1 MLIALAHAFRIRM
14 CGNTYLSDV
23 WLIGSEVAS
32 FKLSGCSA
40 KSLLPLQLVMVCRK
54 PLEAREVAIIR
65 RMKRVLKLPITKI
78 ASVLDRNK
86 TSIYK
91 ALEKGWKQSKRGR
104 PAALTRM
111 DVTHLVRTLKAMQ
124 QKAKAMQEITLAM
137 LKKRA
142 KCKVSGRCIREAF
155 KKRNIKFRKMR
166 SKPLL
171 TKADQRARFK
181 FAQHFRLK
189 STAWWQKNIHLH
201 IDVKNFPAYIH
212 AQARD
217 IAAMRTV
224 RGAYRQLGQGL
235 DEAYVVLPKELR
247 YNPGAKSVKVLA
259 GVAVGRVRMWHVL
272 EQKWSGRAAA
282 AVYAGPVI
290 NALQRTWPGK
300 RVFHVLEDNDPTGFK
315 SGRGEAAKKTAGIKA
330 FVIPKRSPDLNV
342 CDYALWSA
350 VNRKMRRQELSFP
363 RAKREARSEYVLRLR
378 RAAQSLS
385 RSFVERSIGDM
396 KRRCQL
402 LYARRGGLF
411 EEGGRRCMS

>member
-1 MLIALAHAFRIRM
+1 M
-14 CGNTYLSDV
+14 
-23 WLIGSEVAS
+23 
-32 FKLSGCSA
+32 
-40 KSLLPLQLVMVCRK
+40 
-54 PLEAREVAIIR
+54 
-65 RMKRVLKLPITKI
+65 
-78 ASVLDRNK
+78 
-86 TSIYK
+86 
-91 ALEKGWKQSKRGR
+91 
-104 PAALTRM
+104 
-111 DVTHLVRTLKAMQ
+111 
-124 QKAKAMQEITLAM
+124 
-137 LKKRA
+137 
-142 KCKVSGRCIREAF
+142 
-155 KKRNIKFRKMR
+155 
-166 SKPLL
+166 
-171 TKADQRARFK
+171 
-181 FAQHFRLK
+181 
-189 STAWWQKNIHLH
+189 
-201 IDVKNFPAYIH
+201 IDVGPYRWQNIPTIFRTQSSRASRLFCLVCAQPYH
-212 AQARD
+212 AVPNSCHRCTLGQPLR
-217 IAAMRTV
+217 MVLGHSVTV
-224 RGAYRQLGQGL
+224 RRGAYRQPGQGL